1 MFLDRASGL
10 WRHDERRRLMEFN
23 MFTFTKQDSI
33 LIVVTLGILFGVPL
47 LVPAFY
53 GSSTITLS
61 DLVASPLPNCS
72 RHGHLSERNDVGA
85 NRSDTRS
92 RAPVL
97 EL

>member
-1 MFLDRASGL
+1 
-10 WRHDERRRLMEFN
+10 MEFN
-23 MFTFTKQDSI
+23 MLTFTNQDSI
-33 LIVVTLGILFGVPL
+33 LIAVTIGIMLSVPL

-61 DLVASPLPNCS
+61 DRVASPLPNCG
-72 RHGHLSERNDVGA
+72 RRGHLSERNDVGA